1 MKVLLLYPPRY
12 RRLWSSREHK
22 DGYFNEPHNP
32 YFGLSILAVARQAH
46 PDVVFVVHDAQ
57 LDNEDFETVERR
69 VREINPDLLVCM
81 LNFAC
86 LDEDRRYLAFPY
98 PTVGVLQAYIDHR
111 EAVTMYGLQAM
122 AVTKGEAE
130 ETVTDAIGEFRQTGQ
145 LEKTRGLLI
154 RRPDGTIADTGD
166 RVLPE
171 IAKFPMP
178 AFDLVDINRYMDL
191 QRHHSGTSYIFLY
204 TTRGCPFQCSYCS
217 AGTKAYAIVRKKS
230 VDQVIAEMK
239 YFIAL
244 GHKNFYFYDDEFAID
259 MKRAKAICRRIIDE
273 KLDIKWACYNTT
285 NLVDEELISLMAA
298 SGCHLIRYGVESGD
312 MELHRKLDTYLDE
325 AEVLKAFDL
334 THKYG
339 IFVDTFILV
348 GLPGETHESLKKTY
362 RLLRRVRPDRITT
375 SVLFPKPYSRM
386 YKEMQRDG
394 RLLEPDWSKH
404 VFSPTLTFKHDTYAD
419 IGQIRRAEQWIRI
432 KMLRYLAVHDLV
444 HNRTGRNLYSRT
456 VRVASSFTP
465 VRRLIDAT
473 RKRHPGIHRFL
484 QAPYQG
490 YSKFRV

>member
-1 MKVLLLYPPRY
+1 MRVLLLYPPRY

-32 YFGLSILAVARQAH
+32 YFGPSILGVARQAH
-46 PDVVFVVHDAQ
+46 PDIEFVVHDAQ
-57 LDNEDFETVERR
+57 LDNETFETVEQR
-69 VREINPDLLVCM
+69 VAAIAPDFIVCM

-86 LDEDRRYLAFPY
+86 LDEDRRYLTFNV
-98 PTVGVLQAYIDHR
+98 PTLGVLQAYIDHR
-111 EAVTMYGLQAM
+111 EAMEMYALGGLG
-122 AVTKGEAE
+122 VTKGEAE
-130 ETVTDAIGEFRQTGQ
+130 ATVTEALGEFVQTGRIRA
-145 LEKTRGLLI
+145 TRGLLL
-154 RRPDGTIADTGD
+154 RADDGGIIDTGD
-166 RVLPE
+166 RVVPDVTT
-171 IAKFPMP
+171 FPMP
-178 AFDLVDINRYMDL
+178 AFDLFDIDRYMAL
-191 QRHHSGTSYIFLY
+191 QRQHSGTSYIFLY

-239 YFIAL
+239 YFIAR

-285 NLVDEELISLMAA
+285 NLVDEELISLMAQ
-298 SGCHLIRYGVESGD
+298 SGCHLVRYGVESGD

-325 AEVLKAFDL
+325 DEVIKAFDL

-339 IFVDTFILV
+339 IFVDTFVLV

-386 YKEMQRDG
+386 YKEMRNDG
-394 RLLEPDWSKH
+394 RLLEADWSKH
-404 VFSPTLTFKHDTYAD
+404 VFSPTLTFRHDTYAD
-419 IGQIRRAEQWIRI
+419 IGQIRRAEQWIRV
-432 KMLRYLAVHDLV
+432 KMLRYLALQDLV
-444 HNRTGRNLYSRT
+444 HNRTGRNLYSRAI
-456 VRVASSFTP
+456 RVASSFTP
-465 VRRLIDAT
+465 VRRLIDLT
-473 RKRHPGIHRFL
+473 RTRHPAIHRFL